1 MTLIP
6 DIMPMITRAEGIPGP
21 KQGDWTY
28 IDYAALD
35 DGKRY
40 EIVNGVLFLIPTPW
54 LLHQGVVGEVFI
66 YLFDHVTSAS
76 LGEVVIGPIDV
87 ELAPNVVLQPDIV
100 VVLNTGLGKI
110 TDTHFIGAPDLVI
123 EVSSPGTIGYERREK
138 QDAYSRGGVLEY
150 WIVNPEA
157 QTVEILMLD
166 TGEYRSLG
174 VFRNKAIPPSQVL
187 PGFPVRV
194 EQFFPRA

>member
-1 MTLIP
+1 LTLIP
-6 DIMPMITRAEGIPGP
+6 DTMPMIIRAEGVPGP
-21 KQGDWTY
+21 KQGAWTY
-28 IDYAALD
+28 NDYAALD

-54 LLHQGVVGEVFI
+54 LLHQRVVGEVFI
-66 YLFDHVTSAS
+66 YLFDHVTSAD

-87 ELAPNVVLQPDIV
+87 ELAPDVVLQPDIV
-100 VVLNTGLGKI
+100 VMLNTGPGKI

-138 QDAYSRGGVLEY
+138 QDAYARGGVPEY

-157 QTVEILMLD
+157 QTIELLVLEA
-166 TGEYRSLG
+166 GEYRSLG
-174 VFRNKAIPPSQVL
+174 IFRGQAKLPSQVVPNL
-187 PGFPVRV
+187 PVRV
-194 EQFFPRA
+194 EQLFPRA

>member
-6 DIMPMITRAEGIPGP
+6 DTMPMIIRAEGVPGP
-21 KQGDWTY
+21 KQGAWTY
-28 IDYAALD
+28 NDYAALD

-54 LLHQGVVGEVFI
+54 LLHQRVVGEVFI
-66 YLFDHVTSAS
+66 YLFDHVTSAD

-87 ELAPNVVLQPDIV
+87 ELAPDVVLQPDIV
-100 VVLNTGLGKI
+100 VMLNTGPGKI

-138 QDAYSRGGVLEY
+138 QDAYARGGVPEY

-157 QTVEILMLD
+157 QTIELLVLEA
-166 TGEYRSLG
+166 GEYRSLG
-174 VFRNKAIPPSQVL
+174 IFRGQAKLPSQVVPNL
-187 PGFPVRV
+187 PVRV
-194 EQFFPRA
+194 EQLFPRA

>member
-1 MTLIP
+1 
-6 DIMPMITRAEGIPGP
+6 MIIRAEGVPGP
-21 KQGDWTY
+21 KQGAWTY
-28 IDYAALD
+28 NDYAALD

-54 LLHQGVVGEVFI
+54 LLHQRVVGEVFI
-66 YLFDHVTSAS
+66 YLFDHVTSAD

-87 ELAPNVVLQPDIV
+87 ELAPDVVLQPDIV
-100 VVLNTGLGKI
+100 VMLNTGPGKI

-138 QDAYSRGGVLEY
+138 QDAYARGGVPEY

-157 QTVEILMLD
+157 QTIELLVLEA
-166 TGEYRSLG
+166 GEYRSLG
-174 VFRNKAIPPSQVL
+174 IFRGQAKLPSQVVPNL
-187 PGFPVRV
+187 PVRV
-194 EQFFPRA
+194 EQLFPRA